1 MLTSLSL
8 KFCFMPFEI
17 LLPITNA
24 LRLTKNL
31 VKLDLSN
38 NGLKRGPAKF
48 VLNALEVNTSLVDI
62 SFHGNFLDDGF
73 AEDLSYVLQQN
84 PILYKVDISQNPIGP
99 EGAKKILN
107 VLLEYN
113 ETLGSLGDL
122 TQNVLMGVRVRK
134 DLDEALRLNNTTGQV
149 KKRLLNQA
157 AKGMQ
162 KQFAESST
170 IEKGIA

>member
-1 MLTSLSL
+1 
-8 KFCFMPFEI
+8 
-17 LLPITNA
+17 
-24 LRLTKNL
+24 
-31 VKLDLSN
+31 
-38 NGLKRGPAKF
+38 
-48 VLNALEVNTSLVDI
+48 
-62 SFHGNFLDDGF
+62 
-73 AEDLSYVLQQN
+73 
-84 PILYKVDISQNPIGP
+84 
-99 EGAKKILN
+99 

>member
-73 AEDLSYVLQQN
+73 AEDLSYVLQ
-84 PILYKVDISQNPIGP
+84 
-99 EGAKKILN
+99 
-107 VLLEYN
+107 
-113 ETLGSLGDL
+113 
-122 TQNVLMGVRVRK
+122 
-134 DLDEALRLNNTTGQV
+134 
-149 KKRLLNQA
+149 
-157 AKGMQ
+157 
-162 KQFAESST
+162 
-170 IEKGIA
+170 